1 LENKVFFG
9 ESNILVPLLSSQGT
23 INEPQIKRVSALKKK
38 EILKV
43 LTLTIILFS
52 AVWMFN
58 VQASH
63 ASKTIVVPQDYATI
77 NEAVSQASAGDTVS
91 VQKGIYQE
99 NVQINKSI
107 SVMGEDAKSTI
118 IIGTGGGNHALAA
131 ITVTADYVK
140 VSGFTIESLNYTS
153 SSLYATGINIQG
165 DHCTVTGNIIQNNY
179 LGIFCSIQ
187 SYTEI
192 TGNTISHNLKDGMR
206 FYGGSLNEIS
216 DNNISGNTASGI
228 AIAGYSNTILK
239 NTLENNLR
247 GIGLGS
253 TYSVVAENTI
263 RSNTESGIYLAGSE
277 NTISANSISNN
288 KWGIYITPQLAASH
302 ANHLYHN
309 NLNNVFNAFDNSSSI
324 VENWDNGYPSG
335 GNYWSDYTSRYPN
348 ATETNKSG
356 IGNTPYLIWSD
367 NIDNYPLIT
376 PFDITNQADTPL
388 AIPPATASPN
398 SIVASWSFDEV
409 DSNGVTPDTTGQN
422 PAVLG
427 STNGNKS
434 FNPALV
440 DGEFGKALR
449 FNGEAYVNVRVAPS
463 METLKDLTIDTW
475 VNVQS
480 FKANVAYN
488 NIIVEVVRTTDATPT
503 RTLGLAIN
511 GAEPQNTSS
520 PVIGAFR
527 AYVFTKNEG
536 FNEIATTQPI
546 PLNQWIH
553 VVFTRSLATGMHI
566 YVDGK
571 EQVVNVTAGVANP
584 SGAIMRQNEMYI
596 GHDAICTIDE
606 LKISNSVEQSAQP
619 LWMQWWLWTAII
631 FAGVAGSGLVVYF
644 TKRGKASATKT
655 KRA

>member
-1 LENKVFFG
+1 
-9 ESNILVPLLSSQGT
+9 
-23 INEPQIKRVSALKKK
+23 
-38 EILKV
+38 
-43 LTLTIILFS
+43 
-52 AVWMFN
+52 M
-58 VQASH
+58 
-63 ASKTIVVPQDYATI
+63 
-77 NEAVSQASAGDTVS
+77 
-91 VQKGIYQE
+91 
-99 NVQINKSI
+99 
-107 SVMGEDAKSTI
+107 
-118 IIGTGGGNHALAA
+118 
-131 ITVTADYVK
+131 TADNVK
-140 VSGFTIESLNYTS
+140 VSGFTVESLNYS
-153 SSLYATGINIQG
+153 SSALYATGINIQG
-165 DHCTVTGNIIQNNY
+165 DHCTITGNIIQNNY

-216 DNNISGNTASGI
+216 DNNITGNAASGI
-228 AIAGYSNTILK
+228 AIAGYSNTILRNK
-239 NTLENNLR
+239 LENNLR

-253 TYSVVAENTI
+253 TYSVLSGNTI
-263 RSNTESGIYLAGSE
+263 ESNIESGIYLAGSE
-277 NTISANSISNN
+277 NTISANALSNN

-302 ANHLYHN
+302 ANNLYHN
-309 NLNNVFNAFDNSSSI
+309 NFSNNYYNAFDNASSI

-348 ATETNKSG
+348 ATETKTSG
-356 IGNTPYLIWSD
+356 IGNTPYLIWAD
-367 NIDNYPLIT
+367 NIDNYPLMA
-376 PFDITNQADTPL
+376 PFDITNQSDTPL
-388 AIPPATASPN
+388 AIPPATTSPN
-398 SIVASWSFDEV
+398 SIVASWSFDNV
-409 DSNGVTPDTTGQN
+409 DSNGVTPDATGQN

-463 METLKDLTIDTW
+463 MEPLNDLTIDTW

-488 NIIVEVVRTTDATPT
+488 NIIVEVVRTTDANPT
-503 RTLGLAIN
+503 RTLGLALN
-511 GAEPQNTSS
+511 GAEPQNISS
-520 PVIGAFR
+520 SVVGALR
-527 AYVFTKNEG
+527 AYVFTKKEG

-553 VVFTRSLATGMHI
+553 VVFTRSLTTGMHI
-566 YVDGK
+566 HVNGQ
-571 EQVVNVTAGVANP
+571 EQAVTVTAGVANP
-584 SGAIMRQNEMYI
+584 SGAVMRQNEIYI

-631 FAGVAGSGLVVYF
+631 FAGVAGSGLIVYF
-644 TKRGKASATKT
+644 TKLAKALTKT
-655 KRA
+655 NLS

>member
-1 LENKVFFG
+1 MK
-9 ESNILVPLLSSQGT
+9 
-23 INEPQIKRVSALKKK
+23 KR

-58 VQASH
+58 VQTSYG
-63 ASKTIVVPQDYATI
+63 SKTLVVPQDYSTI
-77 NEAVSQASAGDTVS
+77 NDAISHASAADTVV

-107 SVMGEDAKSTI
+107 SVLGEDAKNTI
-118 IIGTGGGNHALAA
+118 IIGTGGGNHALAG
-131 ITVTADYVK
+131 ITVTADNVK
-140 VSGFTIESLNYTS
+140 VSGFTVESLNYS
-153 SSLYATGINIQG
+153 SSALYATGINIQG
-165 DHCTVTGNIIQNNY
+165 DHCIITGNIIQNNY

-216 DNNISGNTASGI
+216 DNNISGNAGSGI
-228 AIAGYSNTILK
+228 AIAGYSNTILRNK
-239 NTLENNLR
+239 LENNLR

-253 TYSVVAENTI
+253 TYSVLSGNTI
-263 RSNTESGIYLAGSE
+263 ESNIESGIYLAGSE
-277 NTISANSISNN
+277 NTITSNTFSNN

-302 ANHLYHN
+302 ANNLYHN
-309 NLNNVFNAFDNSSSI
+309 NFSNNDYNAFDNSSSI

-335 GNYWSDYTSRYPN
+335 GNYWSDYTSKYPN
-348 ATETNKSG
+348 ATETKTSG
-356 IGNTPYLIWSD
+356 IGNTPYLIWAN
-367 NIDNYPLIT
+367 NIDNYPLMT

-398 SIVASWSFDEV
+398 SIVASWSFDNV
-409 DSNGVTPDTTGQN
+409 DSNGVTPDATGQN

-463 METLKDLTIDTW
+463 IETLNDLTIDTW

-488 NIIVEVVRTTDATPT
+488 NIIVEVVRNTDATPN

-511 GAEPQNTSS
+511 GAEPQNISS
-520 PVIGAFR
+520 SVIGALR
-527 AYVFTKNEG
+527 AYVFTKKEG
-536 FNEIATTQPI
+536 FREIATTHPI

-553 VVFTRSLATGMHI
+553 VVFTRSLTTGMHI
-566 YVDGK
+566 YVNGQ
-571 EQVVNVTAGVANP
+571 EQAVTVTAGVANP
-584 SGAIMRQNEMYI
+584 SGTVMRQNEIYI

-606 LKISNSVEQSAQP
+606 LKISNSVEPTAQP
-619 LWMQWWLWTAII
+619 IWMQWWLWIVII
-631 FAGVAGSGLVVYF
+631 FSGVAGSGLLVYF
-644 TKRGKASATKT
+644 TKRVKVPLTKT
-655 KRA
+655 KIA

>member
-1 LENKVFFG
+1 MNLK
-9 ESNILVPLLSSQGT
+9 
-23 INEPQIKRVSALKKK
+23 IKWVSAMKKR
-38 EILKV
+38 ETLKV

-52 AVWMFN
+52 AVWMFSI
-58 VQASH
+58 QTSH
-63 ASKTIVVPQDYATI
+63 ASKTIVVPQDYPTI
-77 NEAVSQASAGDTVS
+77 NEAISHVSAGDTVA

-107 SVMGEDAKSTI
+107 SVLGEDAKSTI
-118 IIGTGGGNHALAA
+118 IIGTGGGNHALSG
-131 ITVTADYVK
+131 ITVTADNVK
-140 VSGFTIESLNYTS
+140 VSGFTIQSLNYTS

-165 DHCTVTGNIIQNNY
+165 DHCTITGNIIQNNY

-187 SYTEI
+187 SYTQI

-216 DNNISGNTASGI
+216 DNNITGNAASGI

-253 TYSVVAENTI
+253 TYSVVSGNTI
-263 RSNTESGIYLAGSE
+263 RSNTESGVYLAGSE
-277 NTISANSISNN
+277 NTICANSIFNN

-302 ANHLYHN
+302 ANRIYHN
-309 NLNNVFNAFDNSSSI
+309 ILDNVFNAFDNSSSV
-324 VENWDNGYPSG
+324 VENWDNGPQSG
-335 GNYWSDYTSRYPN
+335 GNYWSDYTSRYSN
-348 ATETNKSG
+348 ATETGKSG
-356 IGNTPYLIWSD
+356 IGNTPYLIWAD
-367 NIDNYPLIT
+367 NIDNYPLMT

-388 AIPPATASPN
+388 AIPPATASQN
-398 SIVASWSFDEV
+398 SIVASWSFDKV
-409 DSNGVTPDTTGQN
+409 DSNGVTPDETGQN

-434 FNPALV
+434 FNPELV

-463 METLKDLTIDTW
+463 METLNDLTIDTW

-480 FKANVAYN
+480 FKADVAYN

-511 GAEPQNTSS
+511 GEEPQNTSS
-520 PVIGAFR
+520 PVVGALR
-527 AYVFTKNEG
+527 AYVFTQNEG
-536 FNEIATTQPI
+536 FNEIATTQTI

-553 VVFTRSLATGMHI
+553 IVFTRSLTTGMHI
-566 YVDGK
+566 YVDGQ
-571 EQVVNVTAGVANP
+571 EQAVTVTAGIANP
-584 SGAIMRQNEMYI
+584 LGAIMRQNEIYV

-606 LKISNSVEQSAQP
+606 LKISNSVEQTAKP
-619 LWMQWWLWTAII
+619 LWMQWWLWTGII
-631 FAGVAGSGLVVYF
+631 IAGLAGSGFMIYF
-644 TKRGKASATKT
+644 VKRGKTTLSKT
-655 KRA
+655 ELA